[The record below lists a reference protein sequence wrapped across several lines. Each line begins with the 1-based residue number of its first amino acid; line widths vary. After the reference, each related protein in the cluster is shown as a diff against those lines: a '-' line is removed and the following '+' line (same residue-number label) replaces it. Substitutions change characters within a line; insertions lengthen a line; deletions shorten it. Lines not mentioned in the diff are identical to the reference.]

1 LKPLVSSTD
10 VPSQLPADFL
20 SESIREAAELAG
32 IGVVVTL
39 VDTDPPVNL
48 YMNGAMGRILG
59 IPVEELPL
67 RNPWP
72 FMAPEELERLRAMQD
87 RRLRGDP
94 GPARFETVMLHRDG
108 TRVPVEVAMHRRVLA
123 GRPCNVSL
131 VVDLRDRKRAEL
143 ALRESEARFRLL
155 VENAPDGVTII
166 QDGCFVFVNPA
177 ASSMLGFPDPVSVLG
192 RPVQSVLVAEDAQK
206 ARERIERLLL
216 DGHLPGPTE
225 YRAIDTKGVERAV
238 EILSVRTEYQGRP
251 AVLGFARDVTERRA
265 VQQQLQLADRLAA
278 VGLLSAGVAH
288 EINNPLSYVLMN
300 LQYLEQELPHARE
313 RPELLEALLQ
323 RVRDAYHGAERVAS
337 IVGSL
342 KSFVRPGGP
351 GTGPV
356 NAVEVIEAA
365 LRMVSNEL
373 RHVARIVRDFDAGV
387 PRVVGD
393 ATRLEQVLL
402 NLLMN
407 AGHALASEN
416 SERSEIRIVLCAG
429 SEGDSVRIQ
438 VSDTGPG
445 IAGAELETIF
455 EPFFTTKPP
464 GVGTGLGL
472 YICRNIVESLG
483 GRLGVTSEKGRGAT
497 FSVELPAYVEVA
509 RKDAVEDA
517 APASSRARPRGRLL
531 IVDDEPGVA
540 KTLSLLIQDDYNVD
554 VADGVER
561 ALALIDVDPSYDA
574 VLCDLMMPGLTGI
587 DLLERVSA
595 RVPELT
601 SRILFMTG
609 GALGERAER
618 FLATLKEEPLYKPF
632 ELDLLLRALERVRSR

>member
-1 LKPLVSSTD
+1 
-10 VPSQLPADFL
+10 
-20 SESIREAAELAG
+20 
-32 IGVVVTL
+32 
-39 VDTDPPVNL
+39 
-48 YMNGAMGRILG
+48 
-59 IPVEELPL
+59 
-67 RNPWP
+67 
-72 FMAPEELERLRAMQD
+72 
-87 RRLRGDP
+87 
-94 GPARFETVMLHRDG
+94 
-108 TRVPVEVAMHRRVLA
+108 
-123 GRPCNVSL
+123 
-131 VVDLRDRKRAEL
+131 
-143 ALRESEARFRLL
+143 
-155 VENAPDGVTII
+155 
-166 QDGCFVFVNPA
+166 
-177 ASSMLGFPDPVSVLG
+177 
-192 RPVQSVLVAEDAQK
+192 
-206 ARERIERLLL
+206 
-216 DGHLPGPTE
+216 
-225 YRAIDTKGVERAV
+225 
-238 EILSVRTEYQGRP
+238 
-251 AVLGFARDVTERRA
+251 
-265 VQQQLQLADRLAA
+265 
-278 VGLLSAGVAH
+278 
-288 EINNPLSYVLMN
+288 
-300 LQYLEQELPHARE
+300 
-313 RPELLEALLQ
+313 
-323 RVRDAYHGAERVAS
+323 
-337 IVGSL
+337 
-342 KSFVRPGGP
+342 
-351 GTGPV
+351 
-356 NAVEVIEAA
+356 
-365 LRMVSNEL
+365 
-373 RHVARIVRDFDAGV
+373 
-387 PRVVGD
+387 
-393 ATRLEQVLL
+393 
-402 NLLMN
+402 
-407 AGHALASEN
+407 
-416 SERSEIRIVLCAG
+416 VLCAG

-618 FLATLKEEPLYKPF
+618 FLATLKEEPF